1 MRIVYKSKVSACI
14 YFVYGV
20 SILSMMPIFLIE
32 FSWIAVII
40 TLLLLAVETVAF
52 FGIRYTINENTLEV
66 KMMLFFK
73 KTYSIDDI
81 TSISDTDSILSAP
94 AASFDRINIDFKD
107 GTNLVLSP
115 KRKEEFIAHL
125 KGINKNIVFKD
136 K

>member
-14 YFVYGV
+14 YVVYGV
-20 SILSMMPIFLIE
+20 SILSMMPIFLIG

-94 AASFDRINIDFKD
+94 AASFDRISIDFKD

-115 KRKEEFIAHL
+115 KRKEEFIACL
-125 KGINKNIVFKD
+125 KDINESINVY
-136 K
+136 

>member
-1 MRIVYKSKVSACI
+1 
-14 YFVYGV
+14 
-20 SILSMMPIFLIE
+20 MPIFLIE

-81 TSISDTDSILSAP
+81 TFISDTDSILSAP

>member
-1 MRIVYKSKVSACI
+1 MRIVYKSKVSACV
-14 YFVYGV
+14 YVVYGV
-20 SILSMMPIFLIE
+20 SILSMMPIFLIG
-32 FSWIAVII
+32 FSWVAVII

-52 FGIRYTINENTLEV
+52 FGIRYTIKENTLEV

>member
-1 MRIVYKSKVSACI
+1 MGIVYKSKVSACI
-14 YFVYGV
+14 YVVYGV
-20 SILSMMPIFLIE
+20 SILSMMPIFLIG
-32 FSWIAVII
+32 FSWVAVII

-81 TSISDTDSILSAP
+81 TFVSDTDSILSAP

-125 KGINKNIVFKD
+125 KGINKNIVFKE